1 MEPNDYLNQNNNP
14 GQPYPTQPMQRPAQ
28 NSGQRP
34 APRPMQGFGG
44 PQQRPTQP
52 TQDLRPR
59 PRAPQQVNNYAPQPA
74 NPRPANYNQ
83 PYIQQQRP
91 FSPQPQQQQPP
102 TPQGPLN
109 FEPPKK
115 KKKILRKIIT
125 STALVLVLG
134 LCSFLF
140 FVAGKSTDDKSKVTA
155 QNNQPSVK
163 PLEKP
168 EFTTYFPSPMPTG
181 IKVAKGSISY
191 YKDSFT
197 YIFEQGGQKTFF
209 VYEQPATTDPD
220 LNTLKSKLAAPK
232 GIALTLGQ
240 GIEGSLDNGTVT
252 AVKTDKNTNIIINC
266 IKTVCSTAP
275 RDILSSMQV
284 NDDLETIKKGNQ

>member
-1 MEPNDYLNQNNNP
+1 MEPNDYLNQTNNP
-14 GQPYPTQPMQRPAQ
+14 GQPYPNQPMQRPAQ

-44 PQQRPTQP
+44 PQQRPAQAA
-52 TQDLRPR
+52 QDLRPR
-59 PRAPQQVNNYAPQPA
+59 PMSPQQVNNYAPQPA
-74 NPRPANYNQ
+74 NPRPVNNTQRYN
-83 PYIQQQRP
+83 QQQRP
-91 FSPQPQQQQPP
+91 FNPQSNQQQSQQ
-102 TPQGPLN
+102 QGPLS

-115 KKKILRKIIT
+115 KKKIFRKVIT
-125 STALVLVLG
+125 TTALVLALG
-134 LCSFLF
+134 ACSFLF

-155 QNNQPSVK
+155 QNNQPTVK

-181 IKVAKGSISY
+181 ITVAKGSISY

-197 YIFEQGGQKTFF
+197 YIFEQGGQKAYF
-209 VYEQPATTDPD
+209 VYEQPATSDPD
-220 LNTLKSKLAAPK
+220 LNSLKSKLAAPK

-266 IKTVCSTAP
+266 TKIVCSTAP